1 MKKFG
6 NYDISAKKFFSGITG
21 VNEAPSWLPKANFSR
36 TQTDLIARNESGEE
50 VVFVDYFTNFDPPS
64 IQTENGLLLKGSL
77 LKALAGPLTPGAYAQ
92 AAGEGPLSIGE
103 VSNVSGTV
111 KATRLDGTTVD
122 LSNGDPV
129 FHRLNFAR
137 RSQLG
142 I

>member
-77 LKALAGPLTPGAYAQ
+77 LKALAGPLAPGQYAQ
-92 AAGEGPLSIGE
+92 AAEGGALSIGE
-103 VSNVSGTV
+103 VSTVNGTV
-111 KATRLDGTTVD
+111 NAPLISLRIGVPYVYTD
-122 LSNGDPV
+122 LLCH
-129 FHRLNFAR
+129 F
-137 RSQLG
+137 
-142 I
+142 